1 MGIRY
6 VSLTSMPVGTS
17 APKRVW
23 GETSNVTDTT
33 PDRLGALCMVPWCS
47 KHARMSWVWLALAV
61 SVTFMGYVT
70 RAISV
75 W

>member
-1 MGIRY
+1 
-6 VSLTSMPVGTS
+6 MPVW
-17 APKRVW
+17 ACAPVNIAKPPKRVW